1 MHFDTNQLPIYIRE
15 RSPNFSYWPQKHT
28 SAVSKKH
35 LVIGDGTHPVAGDG
49 PLALFKHS
57 LNSLGNFRTGLG
69 DLVDGKVLEW
79 SGILDVGKGSLE
91 GSLLGGDL
99 GNGLLGGGDL
109 YVGH

>member
-1 MHFDTNQLPIYIRE
+1 M
-15 RSPNFSYWPQKHT
+15 
-28 SAVSKKH
+28 SKKH